1 MSQPGRVSVIGGG
14 PAGSVAALAA
24 LAEGFAV
31 SLYEK
36 SRFPRH
42 KVCGEFLSPEIA
54 SVIEPLDLWP
64 AFLAARPARI
74 TRAELN
80 FCLQSGGCVKRF
92 RLPEPAYGLSRFAL
106 DRLLLDEAVRRGAEL
121 RTKMMKPGAAPGSPT
136 VIAHGRQ
143 TAMRRPLA
151 RTNGRLFG
159 FKAHFRGPVDDA
171 VEMFFFDGC
180 YVGVSPVEDG
190 AVNVCGLA
198 PEAVLREGGFQPEA
212 LFPEGLL
219 RRFGSLER
227 SFDWLMT
234 GPLVFRDE
242 FDHHTGFYL
251 AGDAMGFVDPF
262 TGTGILSAMLT
273 GRLAGQ
279 AAGRGLAVEHHNAE
293 CRRVLQRQYS
303 VAFVLRRVLG
313 AGLAESLVRWIPG
326 RVLYRLTRPSL

>member
-1 MSQPGRVSVIGGG
+1 MGGAGRISVIGGG

-24 LAEGFAV
+24 LAEGSAV
-31 SLYEK
+31 TLYEK

-54 SVIEPLDLWP
+54 SVLDPLDLWP
-64 AFLAARPARI
+64 AFSASQPARI
-74 TRAELN
+74 TRAILHI
-80 FCLQSGGCVKRF
+80 GGSDKRF

-106 DRLLLDEAVRRGAEL
+106 DRLLLDEAVRKGAEL
-121 RTKMMKPGAAPGSPT
+121 RTETMKPGATPDGRT

-143 TAMRRPLA
+143 TPV
-151 RTNGRLFG
+151 RTPVMPKKDRLFG

-171 VEMFFFDGC
+171 VEMFFFNDC

-198 PEAVLREGGFQPEA
+198 PEAALRECAFQPEA
-212 LFPEGLL
+212 LFPENLL
-219 RRFGSLER
+219 RRLGSLER

-242 FDHHTGFYL
+242 FDHHSNVYL
-251 AGDAMGFVDPF
+251 AGDAMGFIDPF
-262 TGTGILSAMLT
+262 TGSGMLSAMLT

-279 AAGRGLAVEHHNAE
+279 AASRGLAVERYIAE
-293 CRRVLQRQYS
+293 CRRVLRRQYS
-303 VAFVLRRVLG
+303 VASVLRRVLG
-313 AGLAESLVRWIPG
+313 AGLAESLARWIPG